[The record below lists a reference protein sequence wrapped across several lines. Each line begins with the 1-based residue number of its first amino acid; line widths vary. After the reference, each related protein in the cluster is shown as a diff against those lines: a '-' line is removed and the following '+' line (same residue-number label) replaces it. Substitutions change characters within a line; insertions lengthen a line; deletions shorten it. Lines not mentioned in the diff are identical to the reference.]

1 MLIIGILINIL
12 AIGIFNKHISFV
24 FWNRISFLTLLFSCI
39 LSFNSYY
46 PLLCWDSGI
55 SLYNGLWL
63 FTTINGG
70 FSILIYIAGACII
83 MLGEGFIKK
92 DIKTNTDTQKN
103 QFNFNSSIDNPEEE
117 KIPNNLINYFV
128 SEYSLIILFTTLGMI
143 CLITSNDLI
152 SFFLGIELQSLSL
165 YILATIFRESES
177 ATSAGLKYFLLG
189 ALSSGLLLLGSCFL
203 YGFTGLTNFE
213 SLYIISSFYSITHN
227 SILQL
232 SFFILGIG
240 LLLKIAAVP
249 FHNWIIDV
257 LDGVPII
264 VTTWIAIMPKIS
276 IIIFILNLQGL
287 NSFNYW
293 FSFKILFLICALFS
307 LIIGSIGSLTQRR
320 IKRLLAY
327 SSITHIGFMLI
338 ALAINDNS
346 SIEALLFY
354 IIQYFFT
361 SINIFFIVIAFG
373 LSMPSNRL
381 SSIYSPILLISQ
393 LRGQFNNWPLLSLC
407 FTICLFSMAGIPP
420 LIGFIAKAKILLT
433 VIDNGFYFVAI
444 IIILISV
451 ISAAYY
457 LKIIKVIH
465 FDSLLI
471 SNIQIS
477 NHIILSSVLSFIIAT
492 ITLFIILFL
501 INPITLLNYVHL
513 LSLSLCHL

>member
-1 MLIIGILINIL
+1 MLIIGIFINIL
-12 AIGIFNKHISFV
+12 AIGLFKKHISFV
-24 FWNRISFLTLLFSCI
+24 FWNRISFLILLFSCL
-39 LSFNSYY
+39 LSFNSYFIFMFNT
-46 PLLCWDSGI
+46 GI

-70 FSILIYIAGACII
+70 FSIFIYIAGACIL

-92 DIKTNTDTQKN
+92 ESKTKKIYSSNFKSQKT
-103 QFNFNSSIDNPEEE
+103 
-117 KIPNNLINYFV
+117 LIEFFM
-128 SEYSLIILFTTLGMI
+128 SEYPLIILFTTLGMI

-177 ATSAGLKYFLLG
+177 STSAGLKYFLLG

-203 YGFTGLTNFE
+203 YGLTGLTNFE
-213 SLYIISSFYSITHN
+213 SLYMISSFFPAAQY

-249 FHNWIIDV
+249 FHNWVIDV
-257 LDGVPII
+257 LDGVPTI

-293 FSFKILFLICALFS
+293 FSSATLLLICALFS

-338 ALAINDNS
+338 ALAINDNA

-354 IIQYFFT
+354 MIQYFFT
-361 SINIFFIVIAFG
+361 SINIFFIIIAFG
-373 LSMPSNRL
+373 FSMPSSNL

-393 LRGQFNNWPLLSLC
+393 LKGQFYNWPLLSLC
-407 FTICLFSMAGIPP
+407 FSICLFSMAGIPP

-433 VIDNGFYFVAI
+433 VIDNGFYFIAI
-444 IIILISV
+444 VIIFTSV
-451 ISAAYY
+451 ISVAYY
-457 LKIIKVIH
+457 LRIIKVIH
-465 FDSLLI
+465 FDSSLVP
-471 SNIQIS
+471 SYQIS
-477 NHIILSSVLSFIIAT
+477 NHTILSSSLSFIIAT

-513 LSLSLCHL
+513 LSLSLCHI